1 LFDRHPAI
9 SPATSPETA
18 IFKGVVGQFARANEA
33 VILTVPVELHSK
45 LPVVRHGAVTS
56 PQPETCRDQPI
67 AGLGDAH
74 GAVKGVHGRLSIRAC
89 VIVCYCVLLCIL
101 EEAGLP
107 TRRATVEL
115 LGGFAIF
122 VPISVISHLARSQCH
137 IEIGAAFRL
146 RRGVDPRSTSHV
158 VGKLRQA
165 SWGQHTRSTGRPGT
179 SLPIS
184 RTLTKPASP
193 FTASCDVRDFLDKP
207 SMPWGALQPE
217 FGESRATQSSRRDGW
232 CRDFR
237 QGY

>member
-1 LFDRHPAI
+1 MPGSTYRGAGRCAWRCQGGPRQVVHP
-9 SPATSPETA
+9 
-18 IFKGVVGQFARANEA
+18 
-33 VILTVPVELHSK
+33 
-45 LPVVRHGAVTS
+45 
-56 PQPETCRDQPI
+56 
-67 AGLGDAH
+67 
-74 GAVKGVHGRLSIRAC
+74 RLC
-89 VIVCYCVLLCIL
+89 DCVLLCAPVYIRGGWSPHTARYCGI
-101 EEAGLP
+101 AGWVCNIRTYLCHLSSGKVAVSH
-107 TRRATVEL
+107 RDRSS
-115 LGGFAIF
+115 
-122 VPISVISHLARSQCH
+122 ISLAQ
-137 IEIGAAFRL
+137 
-146 RRGVDPRSTSHV
+146 GVDLRSTSHV